1 MYKHTTMATG
11 RASLCAL
18 GEYLRRHCFFAPL
31 RESVQIRQ
39 KTVRYRP
46 IDQRLDALSGI
57 LCGAKTMAQNN
68 VMIRTDRAVQRA
80 LGRSG
85 CTEQSTSARTL
96 RACTAANVVQLQ
108 QVSSYSLKPYGATPC
123 H

>member
-1 MYKHTTMATG
+1 MHKHTTMTTG

-39 KTVRYRP
+39 KTVRYRS
-46 IDQRLDALSGI
+46 IDKLLDALSGI

-68 VMIRTDRAVQRA
+68 VTIRTDRAVQRA
-80 LGRSG
+80 FGRSD
-85 CTEQSTSARTL
+85 CAEQSTIARTL
-96 RACTAANVVQLQ
+96 LACSAENLGQRVKVPRHC
-108 QVSSYSLKPYGATPC
+108 LKRD